1 VGNLKFLIKPKEMT
15 KFTAFVIV
23 IALRIG
29 YHPFNTQNN
38 IAPFA
43 SPSLRS
49 ASTTSVA
56 PAKLISISGSIS
68 NDKVILNWVVG
79 ANETA
84 DKFEVEK
91 STDGKTFIMAALVFG
106 TDKTENDNYMFYE
119 KAGKQKVLYRIKL
132 INKNQ
137 QAAYSDVVEINP
149 GV

>member
-1 VGNLKFLIKPKEMT
+1 MT
-15 KFTAFVIV
+15 KFTVFVIV
-23 IALRIG
+23 VALRIG
-29 YHPFNTQNN
+29 YHPSNAQNN
-38 IAPFA
+38 LSPFT
-43 SPSLRS
+43 SPAFRS
-49 ASTTSVA
+49 ASTISVA

-68 NDKVILNWVVG
+68 NNKIILNWVVG

-91 STDGKTFIMAALVFG
+91 STDGKTFTMAALVFG

-119 KAGKQKVLYRIKL
+119 KAGKQKVMYRIKL